1 MSTFDRLTDWLE
13 TVSRDLN
20 AFLFGAGR
28 GVHREL
34 IIHDK
39 ERDGV
44 LYCPQA
50 SFDEVIPLDTCK
62 ACAYHE
68 KPSLRNGFM
77 SMCLFSKEK
86 REEEERLSPFA
97 RPRSLSANPDFP
109 GRATPRLGTGL
120 LNRPRAARTA
130 TPSRPRFSLLDRKIQ
145 PEQDIERRLREII
158 RMAENIEA
166 EARALL
172 RELEDIQGRFG

>member
-13 TVSRDLN
+13 AVSRDLN

-34 IIHDK
+34 IVHDK
-39 ERDGV
+39 ERGGV

-50 SFDEVIPLDTCK
+50 LFDEVIPLDTCK
-62 ACAYHE
+62 ACTYHE
-68 KPSLRNGFM
+68 KPSLRNVFM

-86 REEEERLSPFA
+86 RKEEERLSPFA
-97 RPRSLSANPDFP
+97 RPRSFFANPDFP
-109 GRATPRLGTGL
+109 GRATPRLGTGPL
-120 LNRPRAARTA
+120 SRPRAARTA
-130 TPSRPRFSLLDRKIQ
+130 APSRPRFSPLGRKIQ
-145 PEQDIERRLREII
+145 PEQDIEHRLHEII
-158 RMAENIEA
+158 RMAENIES

-172 RELEDIQGRFG
+172 RDLEDIQDRYG